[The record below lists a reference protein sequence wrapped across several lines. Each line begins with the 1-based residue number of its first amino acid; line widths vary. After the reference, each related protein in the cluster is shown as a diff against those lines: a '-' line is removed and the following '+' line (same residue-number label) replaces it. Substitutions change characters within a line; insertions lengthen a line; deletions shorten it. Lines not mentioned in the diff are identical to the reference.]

1 MAIVDYSPPP
11 PGSPGY
17 VFHDDSGKSA
27 YLFGPEAEGLKS
39 WIDQSKPPDA
49 RTAYDPSAP
58 FGSVA
63 AVPDAPPAPVAS
75 VPDVPPNMSPAPAMS
90 MAPPTPALAMS
101 VPAAAVPP
109 PMAPRPV
116 PAVPVSSAIA
126 PPGPVESLPMLGG
139 GEGGAPMTRDEAIRQ
154 TYNAAVI
161 NAATRGSYVPG
172 AAAVDPERMM
182 REGRP
187 VEVGEAVVGA
197 QPETQEEHDR
207 RIAYE
212 NSQHEADATA
222 LTELDAAN
230 AERIAE
236 AKRQQVDAAH
246 RAAELSGD
254 LYDAQKRDAQA
265 NAIFQTNV
273 ARLQKEQDAVTQM
286 KVDPNRLFREKGALA
301 SIGSAL
307 AVGLGAFG
315 SALAKTPNYANEI
328 VQGAINRDIAA
339 QEDEIQRKGAN
350 ANNAMANFVKT
361 YGLTLDESR
370 ELAKST
376 QLRYAASMVDMNA
389 AKMTSID
396 AKAKAAAM
404 KADFLA
410 QAQQRDASLSQML
423 KGRITKQFAFVQPR
437 AATRG
442 YYKEPTLK
450 DLHEGA
456 MAVGAVNKAFA
467 PAGGGKLSA
476 RLGAQEA
483 TNESAIED
491 LQNFKK
497 NAPEGYVLP
506 DTTGIPRTDARIQ
519 LDAAAKAIV
528 GKVVAGSNGAYSQDE
543 AHNLERQLADP
554 RESVR
559 NAAAARLHEALRTS
573 HSAIERQRGNNQAA
587 LEINAGGGEE

>member
-63 AVPDAPPAPVAS
+63 AVPDAPPAPAAS

-90 MAPPTPALAMS
+90 MAPPTPAPAMS
-101 VPAAAVPP
+101 VAPAAAPP
-109 PMAPRPV
+109 PMAPHAA
-116 PAVPVSSAIA
+116 AVPVSNAIA
-126 PPGPVESLPMLGG
+126 APGPIESLPTLG
-139 GEGGAPMTRDEAIRQ
+139 GEGGPPMTKDEAMRQ
-154 TYNAAVI
+154 AYNAAVI

-172 AAAVDPERMM
+172 TAAVDPERMM

-187 VEVGEAVVGA
+187 VEVGEAVSGGL
-197 QPETQEEHDR
+197 PETQEEHDR

-212 NSQHEADATA
+212 NSQREADATA
-222 LTELDAAN
+222 LSELDAAN

-236 AKRQQVDAAH
+236 AKRQQVESAH

-315 SALAKTPNYANEI
+315 SALAKTPNYANQI
-328 VQGAINRDIAA
+328 VQGAIDRDIAA

-376 QLRYAASMVDMNA
+376 QLRYAASMVDLNA

-410 QAQQRDASLSQML
+410 QAQKRDADLAQML

-456 MAVGAVNKAFA
+456 TAVGAVNKAFA

-497 NAPEGYVLP
+497 NAPEGYVMP
-506 DTTGIPRTDARIQ
+506 DVPGVPRTDARIA
-519 LDAAAKAIV
+519 LDAQVDAIV
-528 GKVVAGSNGAYSQDE
+528 GKVVTGSNGAYSHEE
-543 AHNLERQLADP
+543 AQALKTQLHDP

-573 HSAIERQRGNNQAA
+573 HGAIERQRGNNQPA